1 MNTVM
6 VGEETCSNKLVM
18 EEETCGGRSLLEVV
32 GTCNSMVVVEMR
44 KVEEET
50 CNDKQERV
58 DYNGRLELEVV
69 EGTCNSRL
77 EMVEVETYNGALALK
92 NTAMVEEET
101 CSNMLAMEVVGI
113 CKSILE

>member
-1 MNTVM
+1 MNTVP
-6 VGEETCSNKLVM
+6 VGEETCSNTLVM
-18 EEETCGGRSLLEVV
+18 EEETCDGRSLLEVV
-32 GTCNSMVVVEMR
+32 GTCNSTVVVEMR
-44 KVEEET
+44 MVEEET
-50 CNDKQERV
+50 CNDKDARA
-58 DYNGRLELEVV
+58 DCNGRLELEAV

-77 EMVEVETYNGALALK
+77 ETVEAETYNGTLGMK